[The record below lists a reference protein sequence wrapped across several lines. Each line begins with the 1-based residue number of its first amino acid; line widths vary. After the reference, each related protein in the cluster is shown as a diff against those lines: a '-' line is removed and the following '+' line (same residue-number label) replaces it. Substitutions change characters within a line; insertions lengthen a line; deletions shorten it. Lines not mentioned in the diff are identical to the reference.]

1 MQTTGQPIKLH
12 WIPFEPSWLLVAALL
27 LFAVMPHKLPPN
39 IYVGLRTPM
48 GSALFAILAGLVGYK
63 VPRLGIAMALLVAGI
78 WLTPNREGFATLN
91 KDKVAPASHKWFQ
104 ETVMKEEPR
113 AIQERTSNP
122 ALKVDLLQESDA
134 TPWHA
139 EEALGEEPV
148 GIQERDVAPPMVY
161 MESSRSRM

>member
-12 WIPFEPSWLLVAALL
+12 WIPFAPSWLLVVALL
-27 LFAVMPHKLPPN
+27 LFAVMPHKLPPSL
-39 IYVGLRTPM
+39 YRGLRTPM
-48 GSALFAILAGLVGYK
+48 GSVLFGILTVLVGYK
-63 VPRLGIAMALLVAGI
+63 VPRLGIAMALLVAGV
-78 WLTPNREGFATLN
+78 WLTPGFETFAILN
-91 KDKVAPASHKWFQ
+91 KDKVAPSTHKWFQ
-104 ETVMKEEPR
+104 ETVLKEEPS

-122 ALKVDLLQESDA
+122 SLKVDLLQESDA

-148 GIQERDVAPPMVY
+148 GIQERDVAPPMAY

>member
-12 WIPFEPSWLLVAALL
+12 WIPFEPSWLLVAVLL
-27 LFAVMPHKLPPN
+27 IFAVVPHKLPPN
-39 IYVGLRTPM
+39 IYNGLRTPM
-48 GSALFAILAGLVGYK
+48 GSALFGILTVLVGYK
-63 VPRLGIAMALLVAGI
+63 VPRLGIAMVLLVAGA
-78 WLTPNREGFATLN
+78 WLTPRVEGYATLN
-91 KDKVAPASHKWFQ
+91 KDKVAPEAHKWFQ
-104 ETVMKEEPR
+104 ETVLNEKPK

-122 ALKVDLLQESDA
+122 SLKVDLLQESDA

-148 GIQERDVAPPMVY
+148 GIQERDVAPPMAY

>member
-27 LFAVMPHKLPPN
+27 IFAVVPHKLPSN
-39 IYVGLRTPM
+39 IYNGLRTPM
-48 GSALFAILAGLVGYK
+48 GAILFGILTVLVGYK
-63 VPRLGIAMALLVAGI
+63 VPRLGIAMALLVAGA
-78 WLTPNREGFATLN
+78 WLTPRVEGYATLN
-91 KDKVAPASHKWFQ
+91 KDKVESGAHKWFQ
-104 ETVMKEEPR
+104 ESVLNEKPK

-122 ALKVDLLQESDA
+122 SLKVDLLQESDA

-148 GIQERDVAPPMVY
+148 GIQERDVAPAMAY

>member
-48 GSALFAILAGLVGYK
+48 GSVLFAILAGLVGYK

-78 WLTPNREGFATLN
+78 WLTPSRESFVTLN
-91 KDKVAPASHKWFQ
+91 KDKVAPAAHKWFQ
-104 ETVMKEEPR
+104 ETVLNEKPQ

-139 EEALGEEPV
+139 EEALGEAPV